1 MYIGIYVNMYSC
13 ICVNVYICI
22 CVYMYRCIY
31 VNMYMRLYMY
41 IWLYM
46 CISPSS
52 NYLFFAWPKHVL
64 HITLIH
70 TATSQVCWSACKII
84 RWTSQ
89 TCTSDRFFSVPATS
103 PHKNWALALVDS
115 PNFPMVVF
123 GIRTRSVGRRWP
135 DTGHHI
141 DQHRIVHL
149 VVLGRPGRRW
159 TSFQLGPTGESLEK
173 NSCKDCL
180 NPGSVVKRM
189 NKSL

>member
-31 VNMYMRLYMY
+31 ANMYMRLYVYM
-41 IWLYM
+41 INM

-115 PNFPMVVF
+115 PNFPMARRLRDPDSVCWQEM
-123 GIRTRSVGRRWP
+123 TRHRAPHWSAP
-135 DTGHHI
+135 DCAP
-141 DQHRIVHL
+141 
-149 VVLGRPGRRW
+149 GRPG
-159 TSFQLGPTGESLEK
+159 TPGPPLVA
-173 NSCKDCL
+173 
-180 NPGSVVKRM
+180 PGAQNAAGQS
-189 NKSL
+189 